1 MHQAIKNSSKQLL
14 YSSYNRQLRSPFQLL
29 PYINYI
35 VDSSNDILAFT
46 SHELLSKV
54 ERMVARY
61 LLGKGHPFP
70 DRVHGLVSDDLEIRL
85 ASDDQCYRARRFI
98 KVLSGLPLLPSKS
111 VKFLVRFSVDNP
123 LLQVKLIAFR

>member
-1 MHQAIKNSSKQLL
+1 
-14 YSSYNRQLRSPFQLL
+14 
-29 PYINYI
+29 
-35 VDSSNDILAFT
+35 
-46 SHELLSKV
+46 
-54 ERMVARY
+54 MVARY

-111 VKFLVRFSVDNP
+111 IKFLVRFSVDNP